1 VAVVQISKIQIRR
14 GQENQGSGL
23 PQLASGELGWAID
36 TQSLYVG
43 NGSVAE
49 GAPNVGN
56 TKVITEHDDL
66 FTLADSYVYK
76 EGTGVINTGVD
87 ATNPI
92 KRSLQ
97 ARLDDQVSVK
107 AFGVNGVE
115 AVDCTLALQRAI
127 DQLYL
132 NGGQEA
138 STNNRVVLT
147 MEAGVYTISDTIYI
161 PPHATIRG
169 AGSGKTI
176 IRQIGNLV
184 TNPASPG
191 FNEPK
196 AVFQTV
202 NDLSQD
208 GNPADDSDST
218 FNNQARNISLS
229 GMTLQ
234 AVGTSRGLVLQS
246 CRDSDFNDIEIVGTW
261 IPNAPDTILPLG
273 TDQLEDG
280 DNSTIRG
287 SYLNPFSPTPGTRY
301 VLFTTSLGLSL
312 NSKNGG
318 VETVRNK
325 FTNCSIRNWAYAIV
339 SNWDINDNVFVTCNF
354 TDSGYGAVFGKD
366 MTIDGL
372 PGAGTAFGP
381 SNNIWSDCVF
391 TNISRQAIYVKEGTN
406 NVSRNNKYITCG
418 NDGASD
424 DIPEY
429 SIIKYTKLG
438 NASINDFFTRTQVLS
453 YTQSINPSITPNILG
468 TVVYIPEVEGP
479 TNYVWG
485 FEHQV
490 TVLSGQEL
498 TLFRLPQAINQAFE
512 VTYTM
517 TSETYNAMRTG
528 KLTIMLNGRT
538 DVSAG
543 TPRVEVSDDYHYVGD
558 SVYLDSIYLDAT
570 LRDINNDGN
579 FDTLVV
585 RSNSLM
591 TSDDRTQFKFKVE
604 TKQTDLS

>member
-36 TQSLYVG
+36 TQALYIG

-76 EGTGVINTGVD
+76 EGNGVINTGVD

-115 AVDCTLALQRAI
+115 AVDCTQALQRAI

-132 NGGQEA
+132 NGGVEA
-138 STNNRVVLT
+138 STNSRVVLT

-176 IRQIGNLV
+176 IRQVAN
-184 TNPASPG
+184 N
-191 FNEPK
+191 K
-196 AVFQTV
+196 AVFFTV
-202 NDLSQD
+202 NDKSTD
-208 GNPADDSDST
+208 GTPRVVLDNQTGKFVDPESD

-229 GMTLQ
+229 GMTLE
-234 AVGTSRGLVLQS
+234 AIGNSEGLVLQS
-246 CRDSDFNDIEIVGTW
+246 CRDSDFNDIKIVGNW
-261 IPNAPDTILPLG
+261 IPGTILPLG
-273 TDQLEDG
+273 SDNQEDG
-280 DNSTIRG
+280 VDSTK
-287 SYLNPFSPTPGTRY
+287 LTRNI
-301 VLFTTSLGLSL
+301 GLSL
-312 NSKNGG
+312 NSKDGG
-318 VETVRNK
+318 AETVRNK
-325 FTNCSIRNWAYAIV
+325 FTNCSVINWAYAIV

-366 MTIDGL
+366 MTINGIS
-372 PGAGTAFGP
+372 GTSFGP

-391 TNISRQAIYVKEGTN
+391 TNIVRQAIYVKEGTN

-418 NDGASD
+418 NDTGSD
-424 DIPEY
+424 DQPVY

-438 NASINDFFTRTQVLS
+438 NASINDFFTRTRILS
-453 YTQSINPSITPNILG
+453 YTQSIDPLVTPNILG

-490 TVLSGQEL
+490 TVLSGQAL

-512 VTYTM
+512 VNYTM
-517 TSETYNAMRTG
+517 ASETYNAMRTG

-538 DVSAG
+538 DLSAG

-558 SVYLDSIYLDAT
+558 SVFLDSIYLDAI

-579 FDTLVV
+579 FDTLVI

>member
-1 VAVVQISKIQIRR
+1 
-14 GQENQGSGL
+14 
-23 PQLASGELGWAID
+23 
-36 TQSLYVG
+36 
-43 NGSVAE
+43 
-49 GAPNVGN
+49 
-56 TKVITEHDDL
+56 
-66 FTLADSYVYK
+66 
-76 EGTGVINTGVD
+76 
-87 ATNPI
+87 
-92 KRSLQ
+92 
-97 ARLDDQVSVK
+97 
-107 AFGVNGVE
+107 VE

-138 STNNRVVLT
+138 STNNRVVLN

-161 PPHATIRG
+161 PPYTTIRG
-169 AGSGKTI
+169 AGAGKTV
-176 IRQIGNLV
+176 IRQVSN
-184 TNPASPG
+184 N
-191 FNEPK
+191 K
-196 AVFQTV
+196 AVLQTV
-202 NDLSQD
+202 NDSSTD
-208 GNPADDSDST
+208 GNPASDSTST
-218 FNNQARNISLS
+218 FNNQARNITLS

-246 CRDSDFNDIEIVGTW
+246 CRDSDFNDIEIVGNW
-261 IPNAPDTILPLG
+261 ERGDILPLG
-273 TDQLEDG
+273 SDNQEDG
-280 DNSTIRG
+280 VDSTK
-287 SYLNPFSPTPGTRY
+287 L
-301 VLFTTSLGLSL
+301 TTDIGLSL

-325 FTNCSIRNWAYAIV
+325 FTNCSVTNWAYAIV

-372 PGAGTAFGP
+372 PGAGTASGP

-391 TNISRQAIYVKEGTN
+391 INISRQAIYVKEGTN

-418 NDGASD
+418 NDIGSD
-424 DIPEY
+424 DQPVY

-453 YTQSINPSITPNILG
+453 YTQSIDLSRPNILG

-490 TVLSGQEL
+490 TVLSGQAL

-512 VTYTM
+512 VNYTM

>member
-36 TQSLYVG
+36 TQALYVG

-56 TKVITEHDDL
+56 TKIITEHDDL

-76 EGTGVINTGVD
+76 EGNGVITTGVD
-87 ATNPI
+87 ASNPI

-97 ARLDDQVSVK
+97 ARLDDQVSVRS
-107 AFGVNGVE
+107 FGVQGIE

-132 NGGQEA
+132 NGGVEA
-138 STNNRVVLT
+138 NTNSRVVLT

-169 AGSGKTI
+169 AGADKTI
-176 IRQIGNLV
+176 IRQVANLV
-184 TNPASPG
+184 TNPDLPG
-191 FNEPK
+191 YNEPK
-196 AVFQTV
+196 AIFQTV
-202 NDLSQD
+202 NDSSQD
-208 GNPADDSDST
+208 GNPADDSTTT

-234 AVGTSRGLVLQS
+234 AMGTSKGLVLQS
-246 CRDSDFNDIEIVGTW
+246 CRDSDFNDIKIVGNW
-261 IPNAPDTILPLG
+261 IPGTILPLG

-287 SYLNPFSPTPGTRY
+287 SYLNLFSPTPGARY

-366 MTIDGL
+366 MTIDGNVA
-372 PGAGTAFGP
+372 GGTATGP

-391 TNISRQAIYVKEGTN
+391 TNIARQAIYVEEGTN

-418 NDGASD
+418 NDGSSD
-424 DIPEY
+424 DQPVY
-429 SIIKYTKLG
+429 SIIKCLKIG
-438 NASINDFFTRTQVLS
+438 NASINDFFTRTEILS
-453 YTQSINPSITPNILG
+453 YTQSIDPLVTPNILG
-468 TVVYIPEVEGP
+468 SVPYIAEVEGP

-490 TVLSGQEL
+490 TVLSGQAL

-517 TSETYNAMRTG
+517 VSETYNAMRTG

-543 TPRVEVSDDYHYVGD
+543 TPRVEVSDDYHFVGD
-558 SVYLDSIYLDAT
+558 SVFLDSIYLDAI
-570 LRDINNDGN
+570 LRDINTDGN
-579 FDTLVV
+579 FDTLVI

-591 TSDDRTQFKFKVE
+591 TSDDRTQFKFRVE
-604 TKQTDLS
+604 AKQTDIP

>member
-1 VAVVQISKIQIRR
+1 MAVVQISKIQIRR

-66 FTLADSYVYK
+66 FTLADNYIYK
-76 EGTGVINTGVD
+76 DGSGVVVTGVD
-87 ATNPI
+87 AANPVR
-92 KRSLQ
+92 RSLQ
-97 ARLDDQVSVK
+97 SRLDDQVSVK
-107 AFGVNGVE
+107 AFGVQGIE
-115 AVDCTLALQRAI
+115 AVDCTASLQRAI

-132 NGGQEA
+132 NGGAEV
-138 STNNRVVLT
+138 STGSRVVLQ
-147 MEAGVYTISDTIYI
+147 MDAGVYTISNTIFV

-169 AGSGKTI
+169 AGSGKTV
-176 IRQIGNLV
+176 IRQTGN
-184 TNPASPG
+184 N
-191 FNEPK
+191 K

-202 NDLSQD
+202 NDSSTD
-208 GNPADDSDST
+208 GTPAADSTST
-218 FNNQARNISLS
+218 FNNQARNITLS
-229 GMTLQ
+229 GLTLR
-234 AVGTSRGLVLQS
+234 AVGNSKGLVLQS
-246 CRDSDFNDIEIVGTW
+246 CRDSVFEDIEIVGTW
-261 IPNAPDTILPLG
+261 ALGTILPLG
-273 TDQLEDG
+273 SDTIEDG
-280 DNSTIRG
+280 VNSTVIT
-287 SYLNPFSPTPGTRY
+287 NNI
-301 VLFTTSLGLSL
+301 GLAL

-325 FTNCSIRNWAYAIV
+325 FINCTIKNWAYCVV
-339 SNWDINDNVFVTCNF
+339 SNWDINDNVFTICNF
-354 TDSGYGAVFGKD
+354 TEAGYGSVFGKD
-366 MTIDGL
+366 MTIDGSV
-372 PGAGTAFGP
+372 ANGTATGP
-381 SNNIWSDCVF
+381 TNNIWSDCVF
-391 TNISRQAIYVKEGTN
+391 TNIERQAIYVKEGTY
-406 NVSRNNKYITCG
+406 NVSRNNKFITCG
-418 NDGASD
+418 NDGSSD
-424 DIPEY
+424 DQPVY

-438 NASINDFFTRTQVLS
+438 NTSINDFFTRTRVLS
-453 YTQSINPSITPNILG
+453 YTQTINPLITPNILG
-468 TVVYIPEVEGP
+468 SVPYIPELEGP
-479 TNYVWG
+479 SNYAWG

-490 TVLSGQEL
+490 TILSGQGL

-517 TSETYNAMRTG
+517 ISETYNSMRSG

-543 TPRVEVSDDYHYVGD
+543 TPRVEVSDDYHFVGD
-558 SVYLDSIYLDAT
+558 SVYLDSIYLDAI
-570 LRDINNDGN
+570 LRDINTDGD
-579 FDTLVV
+579 FDTLVI

>member
-1 VAVVQISKIQIRR
+1 MAVVQISKIQIRR

-36 TQSLYVG
+36 TQALYIG

-76 EGTGVINTGVD
+76 EGSGVINTGVD

-97 ARLDDQVSVK
+97 ARLDDQVSVR

-115 AVDCTLALQRAI
+115 AVDCTQALQRAI

-132 NGGQEA
+132 NGGVEA
-138 STNNRVVLT
+138 STNSRVVLN

-161 PPHATIRG
+161 PPYTTIRG
-169 AGSGKTI
+169 AGAGKTVI
-176 IRQIGNLV
+176 KQISN
-184 TNPASPG
+184 N
-191 FNEPK
+191 K
-196 AVFQTV
+196 AVLQTV
-202 NDLSQD
+202 NDLSTD
-208 GNPADDSDST
+208 GLPKADSFST

-246 CRDSDFNDIEIVGTW
+246 CRDSDFNDIEIVGNW
-261 IPNAPDTILPLG
+261 ERGDILPLG
-273 TDQLEDG
+273 SDNQEDG
-280 DNSTIRG
+280 VDSTK
-287 SYLNPFSPTPGTRY
+287 LTRDI
-301 VLFTTSLGLSL
+301 GLSL

-318 VETVRNK
+318 VETAGNK

-339 SNWDINDNVFVTCNF
+339 SNWDINDNVFVTCKF

-418 NDGASD
+418 NDIGSD
-424 DIPEY
+424 DQPVY
-429 SIIKYTKLG
+429 SIIKFEKLG
-438 NASINDFFTRTQVLS
+438 NVSINDFFTRTRILS
-453 YTQSINPSITPNILG
+453 YTQSIDPNRPNILG

-490 TVLSGQEL
+490 TVLSGQAL

-512 VTYTM
+512 VNYTM
-517 TSETYNAMRTG
+517 ASETYNAMRTG

-558 SVYLDSIYLDAT
+558 SDFLDSIYLDAI
-570 LRDINNDGN
+570 LRDINNDGS
-579 FDTLVV
+579 FDTLVI